1 MSKNVFYERPY
12 DVKGVDK
19 LAGSKRKPKA
29 KCKDRVIGTRK
40 GIEVKRLSRRR
51 KISGLI
57 GTEK

>member
-1 MSKNVFYERPY
+1 VWLSKNVFYERPY

-40 GIEVKRLSRRR
+40 GIEVKRLNRRR
-51 KISGLI
+51 KISG
-57 GTEK
+57 